1 MTSQRLA
8 SRRVMAEDLVEVHM
22 KGVPLAIHQR
32 AGEHSAEIM
41 REFAH
46 LVEGPSAADA
56 PARLIVLD
64 RVLQAAYQRFSQG
77 TSDQLDAALSR
88 GDTEADLV
96 YTVPKEAGA
105 ASEAYQRIW
114 EEVDAY
120 CADGKYLLALRSPP
134 DVAAYRRWVT
144 GEFVKQTAGGPP
156 MRWSDWL
163 RRLPESGGEG
173 GI

>member
-1 MTSQRLA
+1 
-8 SRRVMAEDLVEVHM
+8 MAEKLVEVRM
-22 KGVPLAIHQR
+22 KGVPVAIHQR

-46 LVEGPSAADA
+46 LVEGPSAAAA

-64 RVLQAAYQRFSQG
+64 RVLQAAYHRFSQG
-77 TSDQLDAALSR
+77 TSHQLDAAIAR

-96 YTVPKEAGA
+96 YTVPKEAGT
-105 ASEAYQRIW
+105 ASEAYLGVW

-134 DVAAYRRWVT
+134 EVAAYRRWVT
-144 GEFVKQTAGGPP
+144 GEFVRQTAGEPP
-156 MRWSDWL
+156 LSWSDWL
-163 RRLPESGGEG
+163 RRSPESGGEG